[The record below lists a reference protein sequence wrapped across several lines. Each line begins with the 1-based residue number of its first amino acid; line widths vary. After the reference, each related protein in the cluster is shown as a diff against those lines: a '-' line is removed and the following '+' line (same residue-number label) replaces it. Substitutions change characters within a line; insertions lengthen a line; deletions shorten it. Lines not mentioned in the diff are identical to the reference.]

1 MNRIAVQLIRVRN
14 LDQLSEIHNG
24 NPLGNMMYNQKI
36 VRDEQVRNAELF
48 LQLLEHVDDLRLN

>member
-1 MNRIAVQLIRVRN
+1 
-14 LDQLSEIHNG
+14 
-24 NPLGNMMYNQKI
+24 MMYNQKI